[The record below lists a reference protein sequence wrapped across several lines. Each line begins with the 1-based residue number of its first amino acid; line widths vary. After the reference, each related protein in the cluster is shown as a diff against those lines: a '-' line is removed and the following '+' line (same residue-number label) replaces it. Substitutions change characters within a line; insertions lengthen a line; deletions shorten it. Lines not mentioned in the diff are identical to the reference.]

1 MYRSKRKAFTI
12 TELVIVIAVIAILA
26 AVLIPTF
33 SNVVESANKS
43 AAMSNCRM
51 AVAEYISMVTLD
63 DDPDNNDVSGM
74 VFSNDGYYFVYMDQK
89 LAELGQAGKSNNILN
104 IASDSTAVDAGA
116 LEGFDI
122 QTSRSADAI
131 QTVTFTVNGKST
143 TVDLNELKNTGRAL
157 YLYNFQS
164 EDGSKYAGFFV
175 INAADG
181 GDDYVISGANYSLV
195 AGYSKYSESG
205 PIKIATDTPTIE
217 QPLLTEV
224 TAQYT
229 GVPVKAGEEVT
240 SVNVTVTATYSDGS
254 SKEVENFT
262 ASDISSTAGKH
273 NVTLGYTDGEVTLT
287 CQTEVYVASGL
298 TATLR
303 NEEKPLVL
311 KHNGTV
317 DIDDV
322 YAVYDIAYDL
332 GDTTQPAQSAE
343 VTDVVSDTVGQT
355 GSVTLTCGAFQLT
368 IDNLTVVK
376 VFDSIKAV
384 YEGGEIEINGK
395 LDDGKVLV
403 YAIFSDGTTELITEG
418 YTLSSVD
425 TSAAG
430 EKTVTVTYGE
440 DNPKTATF
448 TVTVVKVTANTY
460 YFYNA
465 NGWANVYAYTW
476 SENYVEVTPTAGD
489 YVLMGTIL
497 GEEGAWTVEKSVK
510 LFFDAEGGK
519 NEYVFKGL
527 NLTAGMQFK
536 VAYINADGNPVYF
549 NLNSTPN
556 NEGKDYIDANSAPY
570 QLVGNNNIEITSDGV
585 YDFYFDANNY
595 KLYFAKTKNPA
606 NTPNVAILSTEY
618 SGVFPGTAMTAV
630 DGKPGW
636 WSVQT
641 DSRATFV
648 KFSDKDNSANETGD
662 LTLDSANVYYNNGW
676 TSEIAQT
683 TYYFYNVGG
692 WAEVYAYV
700 WTGEGNVKVEHL
712 NAFPGT
718 AMTEVEGNAG
728 WYSITV
734 DNNASNVI
742 FSNGKTADGEKLQT
756 GNLVLDPQ
764 TPWCT
769 YGNWYGEQPQMNTYY
784 FYNADADGWANVYA
798 YAWTDGTYYF
808 GNGSGVK
815 MFDCGDGWY
824 SVAVDANAVNI
835 NFNNGTISS
844 DNDLQLNPETP
855 YYFGVWKAHKPTGIE
870 AVYEGETLTV
880 EHKSNGTLTV
890 AEGLSVTL
898 KYDNGD
904 SEQVE
909 GFTVTADTSTVGPA
923 DMEVSYTLGK
933 MTFTCTVQDKVNV
946 VAVLESIRLNPSS
959 VTVNYGQQL
968 SSALTDFTV
977 TAVYS
982 DNSESTVQIEN
993 CQFGTF
999 DSTQEGEQQ
1008 VTVTFNGKTATL
1020 TVTVQ
1025 KVLDSITAAYNGGP
1039 VKVNGT
1045 LDISDF
1051 TVTAHYVGSYSEE
1064 VTQGAEVTAD
1074 TSKGGTV
1081 TATVSYGDKSTEV
1094 EGIVVE
1100 KSPRSIEVTTELTE
1114 VAHNSV
1120 VDKSE
1125 FTVTLTFDDETTEI
1139 LTGDAYTVTGDF
1151 ATVGSATL
1159 TFEYSV
1165 GETVLSD
1172 TVTVTVYKTL
1182 QSVSATHNGETI
1194 YVGDEIV
1201 AADFTVTA
1209 TYSDNSTAEV
1219 TNDVVLSDNSTETA
1233 GQVTVEVTYT
1243 ERNVTKSCTVI
1254 LTVIEKPVEPVLQS
1268 IEATFTPQGVVF
1280 VNTEIT
1286 ASDFK
1291 VTKVMSNGDS
1301 ETVSDTENVSV
1312 ALKAG
1317 STNAVEGTA
1326 IYVVTYQGKIAEVEV
1341 TFTRELT
1348 GITAVATETTVEY
1361 GGTLEL
1367 TVTANYNGAA
1377 SATVTDY
1384 TTDFDNTTTGLQ
1396 TVTVTYTENDIT
1408 QTTTV
1413 QVVVNGV
1420 GQKTYFFKNTKD
1432 WSDVYA
1438 YAWSEEA
1445 PAAGDYII
1453 VGINGNWDT
1462 GLKMSKM
1469 EDVATGYRYV
1479 KWTIN
1484 EAVTFKVRLYQGD
1497 VWSAGVG
1504 IAESGISYTVADGG
1518 NITLQPGTYT
1528 IDFYTD
1534 SKNINISWYDETDG
1548 AQTSVN
1554 IYTSDWPGTA
1564 MKEMPGYEGWYYITI
1579 DANAQKIIFN
1589 NNAGDQTSNLDLNS
1603 DYVYYNGTEWVTSIL
1618 A

>member
-104 IASDSTAVDAGA
+104 IASDSTAVDAGT

-195 AGYSKYSESG
+195 AGYSKYSESD
-205 PIKIATDTPTIE
+205 PIKIATNTPTIE
-217 QPLLTEV
+217 QPRLTEV

-229 GVPVKAGEEVT
+229 GIPVKAGEKVT

-262 ASDISSTAGKH
+262 ASDIPPTAGKH
-273 NVTLGYTDGEVTLT
+273 NVTFGYTDGEVTLT
-287 CQTEVYVASGL
+287 CQVEVYVASGL
-298 TATLR
+298 TATLKD
-303 NEEKPLVL
+303 EEKPLVL

-317 DIDDV
+317 DIYDV

-332 GDTTQPAQSAE
+332 GDTTQPAQSAD
-343 VTDVVSDTVGQT
+343 VTAVVSDTVGQT

-368 IDNLTVVK
+368 IDNLTVEK

-403 YAIFSDGTTELITEG
+403 YAIFSDGTTERITEG

-425 TSAAG
+425 TSVAG

-440 DNPKTATF
+440 GNPKTATF
-448 TVTVVKVTANTY
+448 TVTVVEVTTNTY

-465 NGWANVYAYTW
+465 NGWTNVYAYTW

-536 VAYINADGNPVYF
+536 VAYIDADGNPVYF

-556 NEGKDYIDANSAPY
+556 NEGKDYIDADSALY

-585 YDFYFDANNY
+585 YDFYFDTNNY
-595 KLYFAKTKNPA
+595 KLYFATTENQP

-618 SGVFPGTAMTAV
+618 LGVFPGTAMTEV

-636 WSVQT
+636 WAVQT
-641 DSRATFV
+641 DSRAKFV

-662 LTLDSANVYYNNGW
+662 LTLDSANVYYNNGDW

-692 WAEVYAYV
+692 WADVYAYV

-718 AMTEVEGNAG
+718 AMTAVDGKPG

-742 FSNGKTADGEKLQT
+742 FNNGKTADGEKLQT
-756 GNLVLDPQ
+756 GNLVLNPQ

-784 FYNADADGWANVYA
+784 FYNADNWANVYA
-798 YAWTDGTYYF
+798 YAWTGSTYYF

-815 MFDCGDGWY
+815 MFDCGDRWY

-844 DNDLQLNPETP
+844 DNDLQLNAKTP

-880 EHKSNGTLTV
+880 EHNGNGTLTV

-909 GFTVTADTSTVGPA
+909 GFAVTADTSTVGPA
-923 DMEVSYTLGK
+923 DMAVSYTLGK

-1008 VTVTFNGKTATL
+1008 VTVTFNGKKATL

-1025 KVLDSITAAYNGGP
+1025 KVLDSITAVYNGEP

-1045 LDISDF
+1045 LDIADF

-1081 TATVSYGDKSTEV
+1081 TATVSYGDKSTKV

-1100 KSPRSIEVTTELTE
+1100 KSPRSIEVITELTE

-1182 QSVSATHNGETI
+1182 QSVSATHNGKTI

-1243 ERNVTKSCTVI
+1243 ERNVTKSCTVT

-1286 ASDFK
+1286 ASNFE
-1291 VTKVMSNGDS
+1291 VTKVMSNNERQPVTDK
-1301 ETVSDTENVSV
+1301 ENVSV

-1326 IYVVTYQGKIAEVEV
+1326 IYVVTYQDKTAKVEV
-1341 TFTRELT
+1341 TFTRKLT
-1348 GITAVATETTVEY
+1348 GITVTPDTLTVEY

-1367 TVTANYNGAA
+1367 TVTANYDGAE

-1384 TTDFDNTTTGLQ
+1384 TTDFANKTTGLQ
-1396 TVTVTYTENDIT
+1396 TVPVKYTENGIT

-1518 NITLQPGTYT
+1518 KITLQPGTDT

-1534 SKNINISWYDETDG
+1534 SKNINISRYDETDG

-1564 MKEMPGYEGWYYITI
+1564 MKKMPGYEGWYYITI

>member
-1 MYRSKRKAFTI
+1 M
-12 TELVIVIAVIAILA
+12 
-26 AVLIPTF
+26 
-33 SNVVESANKS
+33 
-43 AAMSNCRM
+43 
-51 AVAEYISMVTLD
+51 
-63 DDPDNNDVSGM
+63 
-74 VFSNDGYYFVYMDQK
+74 
-89 LAELGQAGKSNNILN
+89 
-104 IASDSTAVDAGA
+104 
-116 LEGFDI
+116 
-122 QTSRSADAI
+122 
-131 QTVTFTVNGKST
+131 
-143 TVDLNELKNTGRAL
+143 
-157 YLYNFQS
+157 
-164 EDGSKYAGFFV
+164 
-175 INAADG
+175 
-181 GDDYVISGANYSLV
+181 
-195 AGYSKYSESG
+195 
-205 PIKIATDTPTIE
+205 
-217 QPLLTEV
+217 
-224 TAQYT
+224 
-229 GVPVKAGEEVT
+229 
-240 SVNVTVTATYSDGS
+240 
-254 SKEVENFT
+254 
-262 ASDISSTAGKH
+262 
-273 NVTLGYTDGEVTLT
+273 
-287 CQTEVYVASGL
+287 
-298 TATLR
+298 
-303 NEEKPLVL
+303 VL

-322 YAVYDIAYDL
+322 YDVYDIAYDL

-343 VTDVVSDTVGQT
+343 VTAVVSDTVGQT

-368 IDNLTVVK
+368 IDNLTVEK

-384 YEGGEIEINGK
+384 YEGGEIEINGE
-395 LDDGKVLV
+395 LDAGKVLV
-403 YAIFSDGTTELITEG
+403 YAIFSDRTTEPITEG

-448 TVTVVKVTANTY
+448 TVTVVEVTANTY

-465 NGWANVYAYTW
+465 NGWAKVYAYTW

-556 NEGKDYIDANSAPY
+556 NEGKDYIDADSALY
-570 QLVGNNNIEITSDGV
+570 QLVGNNDIEITSDGV
-585 YDFYFDANNY
+585 YDFYFDKNNY
-595 KLYFAKTKNPA
+595 KLYFATTENPA

-618 SGVFPGTAMTAV
+618 SGVFPGTAMTEV

-662 LTLDSANVYYNNGW
+662 LALDSANVYYNNGW

-844 DNDLQLNPETP
+844 DNDLQLNAETP

-1286 ASDFK
+1286 ASDFE

-1326 IYVVTYQGKIAEVEV
+1326 IYVVTYQCKTAEVEV

-1361 GGTLEL
+1361 EGTLEL

-1396 TVTVTYTENDIT
+1396 TVTVTYTENGIT

-1413 QVVVNGV
+1413 EVTVKEPPQ
-1420 GQKTYFFKNTKD
+1420 TYYFYNFAG
-1432 WSDVYA
+1432 WESVSA
-1438 YAWSEEA
+1438 YAWS
-1445 PAAGDYII
+1445 G
-1453 VGINGNWDT
+1453 T
-1462 GLKMSKM
+1462 G
-1469 EDVATGYRYV
+1469 ETEV
-1479 KWTIN
+1479 KHLG
-1484 EAVTFKVRLYQGD
+1484 E
-1497 VWSAGVG
+1497 
-1504 IAESGISYTVADGG
+1504 
-1518 NITLQPGTYT
+1518 
-1528 IDFYTD
+1528 
-1534 SKNINISWYDETDG
+1534 
-1548 AQTSVN
+1548 
-1554 IYTSDWPGTA
+1554 WPGTA
-1564 MKEMPGYEGWYYITI
+1564 MTAVEGKWYSITV
-1579 DANAQKIIFN
+1579 DASAENIIFN
-1589 NNAGDQTSNLDLNS
+1589 GSKSGTVYQTNTLLLGDTSKPYYAITGWSAQQDVSNIVVLDLTQYTGWTS
-1603 DYVYYNGTEWVTSIL
+1603 DGARFAVNLFTIDTYKQETWLDFTAVGGQNIYDVLQYRYFAVDISNVKDYNGEEFVPATMIVCRMNGSSTENNWNNKWNQTNDLSLEQGLYVTIL
-1618 A
+1618 GIEKSERLSEV

>member
-104 IASDSTAVDAGA
+104 IASDSTTVDAGA

-262 ASDISSTAGKH
+262 ASDIPSTAGKH
-273 NVTLGYTDGEVTLT
+273 DVTLGYTDGEVTLT
-287 CQTEVYVASGL
+287 CQEEVYVASGL
-298 TATLR
+298 TATLKK
-303 NEEKPLVL
+303 EGQPLVL

-317 DIDDV
+317 NIDDV

-332 GDTTQPAQSAE
+332 GDTTQPAQPAE
-343 VTDVVSDTVGQT
+343 VTAVVSDTVGQT

-384 YEGGEIEINGK
+384 YEGGEIKINGN
-395 LDDGKVLV
+395 LDEGKVLV
-403 YAIFSDGTTELITEG
+403 YAIFSDGTTEPITEG

-425 TSAAG
+425 TSVAG

-440 DNPKTATF
+440 GNPKTATF
-448 TVTVVKVTANTY
+448 TVTVVEVTTNTY

-465 NGWANVYAYTW
+465 NGWTNVYAYTW

-536 VAYINADGNPVYF
+536 VAYIDADGNPVYF

-556 NEGKDYIDANSAPY
+556 NEGKDYIDANSASH
-570 QLVGNNNIEITSDGV
+570 QLVGDKKNIQITSDGV
-585 YDFYFDANNY
+585 YDFYFDTNNY
-595 KLYFAKTKNPA
+595 KLYFATTENPA

-718 AMTEVEGNAG
+718 AMTAVDGKPG

-742 FSNGKTADGEKLQT
+742 FNNGKTADGEKLQT

-784 FYNADADGWANVYA
+784 FYNADNWANVYA
-798 YAWTDGTYYF
+798 YAWTNGTYYF

-815 MFDCGDGWY
+815 MFDCGDRWY

-844 DNDLQLNPETP
+844 DNDLQLNAETP

-870 AVYEGETLTV
+870 AVYNGETLTV
-880 EHKSNGTLTV
+880 EHNGNGTLTV

-898 KYDNGD
+898 KYDNGY

-909 GFTVTADTSTVGPA
+909 GFTVTADTGTVGPA
-923 DMEVSYTLGK
+923 DMAVSYTLGK
-933 MTFTCTVQDKVNV
+933 MTFTCTVQGKVNV
-946 VAVLESIRLNPSS
+946 VAVLESIRLDPSS

-982 DNSESTVQIEN
+982 DNSESTVQIKD

-1025 KVLDSITAAYNGGP
+1025 KVLDSITAVYNGEP

-1051 TVTAHYVGSYSEE
+1051 TVTAYYVGGYSEV

-1074 TSKGGTV
+1074 TSKVGTV

-1233 GQVTVEVTYT
+1233 G
-1243 ERNVTKSCTVI
+1243 
-1254 LTVIEKPVEPVLQS
+1254 
-1268 IEATFTPQGVVF
+1268 
-1280 VNTEIT
+1280 
-1286 ASDFK
+1286 
-1291 VTKVMSNGDS
+1291 
-1301 ETVSDTENVSV
+1301 
-1312 ALKAG
+1312 
-1317 STNAVEGTA
+1317 
-1326 IYVVTYQGKIAEVEV
+1326 
-1341 TFTRELT
+1341 
-1348 GITAVATETTVEY
+1348 
-1361 GGTLEL
+1361 
-1367 TVTANYNGAA
+1367 
-1377 SATVTDY
+1377 
-1384 TTDFDNTTTGLQ
+1384 LQ
-1396 TVTVTYTENDIT
+1396 TVTVTYTENGIT

-1413 QVVVNGV
+1413 EVTVKEPPQ
-1420 GQKTYFFKNTKD
+1420 TYYFYNFAG
-1432 WSDVYA
+1432 WESVSA
-1438 YAWSEEA
+1438 YAWS
-1445 PAAGDYII
+1445 G
-1453 VGINGNWDT
+1453 T
-1462 GLKMSKM
+1462 G
-1469 EDVATGYRYV
+1469 ETEV
-1479 KWTIN
+1479 KHLG
-1484 EAVTFKVRLYQGD
+1484 E
-1497 VWSAGVG
+1497 
-1504 IAESGISYTVADGG
+1504 
-1518 NITLQPGTYT
+1518 
-1528 IDFYTD
+1528 
-1534 SKNINISWYDETDG
+1534 
-1548 AQTSVN
+1548 
-1554 IYTSDWPGTA
+1554 WPGTA
-1564 MKEMPGYEGWYYITI
+1564 MTAVEGKWYSITV
-1579 DANAQKIIFN
+1579 DATAENIIFN
-1589 NNAGDQTSNLDLNS
+1589 GSKNGTVYQTNTLSLGDTSKPYYAITGWSAQQDVSNIVVLDLTQNTGWTS
-1603 DYVYYNGTEWVTSIL
+1603 DGARFAVNLYTMNGEEKQECWLDFTAVGGQNIDDVLQYRYFAVDISNVKDYNGEEFVPATMIVCRMNGGSTENNWNNKWNQTNNLELMSGLYVTIPGDNWDWGMQSEV
-1618 A
+1618 